1 MGTHEIR
8 FGDALKE
15 IRKIPSA
22 SVQLVVTSPPYW
34 RIKDYGIAG
43 QVGVEQSYGQYI
55 AALGKILHEC
65 HRVLEPGC
73 RCVFNVGDQ
82 FLRARDFGRYS
93 VAPIQ
98 SDLVRGGQKAG
109 FDFMG
114 NIIWTKVTT
123 TRTTGGCSMM
133 GSIYHPRDPHIT
145 FEHEYIILFKKTGR
159 AGKPTREQK
168 EKSRLTLTERSEWG
182 RGIWRIPPE
191 RQKGHSAMFPVEIP
205 KRLIRL
211 YTFFGEMVLD
221 PFLGSGTTTLAA
233 METGRNSIGIEL
245 NPEFLSVMGE
255 KLGLDTPGTE
265 GHPPNAVSL
274 KVGTE
279 DFHIVS
285 RNGFPMGRKGSDPVN
300 EKKGGRKRRP

>member
-1 MGTHEIR
+1 MGRHEIR
-8 FGDALKE
+8 FGDARKE
-15 IRKIPSA
+15 IRRIPDA

-34 RIKDYGIAG
+34 RIKDYGMAG
-43 QVGVEQSYGQYI
+43 QVGVEQTYRHYI
-55 AALGKILHEC
+55 GALGKILRESW
-65 HRVLEPGC
+65 RVLEPGC

-98 SDLVRGGQKAG
+98 SDLVRAGQKAG

-145 FEHEYIILFKKTGR
+145 FEHEYIVLFKKQGKAR
-159 AGKPTREQK
+159 KPTREQK
-168 EKSRLTLTERSEWG
+168 EKSRLTLGERSEWG
-182 RGIWRIPPE
+182 RGIWRVPPE
-191 RQKGHSAMFPVEIP
+191 RQKGHAAMFPVEIP

-211 YTFFGEMVLD
+211 YTFFGETVLD
-221 PFLGSGTTTLAA
+221 PFLGSGTTTRAA

-245 NPEFLSVMGE
+245 NPDFFLVMGE
-255 KLGLDTPGTE
+255 KLGFDASGAE
-265 GHPPNAVSL
+265 GQAPNAVTL

-279 DFHIVS
+279 VFRIVS
-285 RNGFPMGRKGSDPVN
+285 KNGFFRSPTGPDPVN
-300 EKKGGRKRRP
+300 KKKRGRKRRP